1 LKVQPKYL
9 CVGFFNSAR
18 GIGKVLR
25 VVESYINRHLGVSFI
40 EGTLFMFKLLHKT
53 FCEQFHINNLFF
65 AHEIKGKVYMKQGV
79 YFKNLLRCCFMQ
91 VTECKILVVSKI
103 YCKTL

>member
-1 LKVQPKYL
+1 
-9 CVGFFNSAR
+9 
-18 GIGKVLR
+18 VLL
-25 VVESYINRHLGVSFI
+25 VVKSFINRHLGVSSI
-40 EGTLFMFKLLHKT
+40 EGTLFMFKLLQKT

-65 AHEIKGKVYMKQGV
+65 AHEVKSKVYMNQGV

-103 YCKTL
+103 YCKAL